1 LADRG
6 VQGTVAAVLE
16 QVGGRMFRFVEVAGN
31 LFVFLNGVLS
41 WLVRPPFEIR
51 SIVRQM
57 EEVGVRSLPVVLVTA
72 TFTGMVLALQSFTG
86 FQRFQATGFVGTVV
100 ALSMTRELGPVFT
113 GLMVSGRVGAAMAA
127 ELGTMKVTEQIDA
140 LVTLAANPLK
150 YLVVPRVVAAT
161 AVMPVLVVFADLVG
175 IVGGYFVSVT
185 ILGANPHVYVE
196 RTYQYLQ
203 LRDIYSGLFK
213 SAVFGFLIAVI
224 SCYNGFSAEG
234 GAEGVGRATT
244 RAVVVSSMMV
254 LVSNYFLTALMFQDG
269 APV

>member
-1 LADRG
+1 MPERG
-6 VQGTVAAVLE
+6 VQGAVASVLE
-16 QVGGRMFRFVEVAGN
+16 QVGGRVFRLVEDAGR
-31 LFVFLNGVLS
+31 LFGFLLGSLS
-41 WLVRPPFEIR
+41 WLARPPFEIR
-51 SIVRQM
+51 NIVRQM
-57 EEVGVRSLPVVLVTA
+57 EEVGVRSMPVVLVTA
-72 TFTGMVLALQSFTG
+72 AFTGMVLALQSFTG

-140 LVTLAANPLK
+140 LVTLAANPIK
-150 YLVVPRVVAAT
+150 YLVVPRVAAAT
-161 AVMPVLVVFADLVG
+161 VVMPVLVVFADLVG
-175 IVGGYFVSVT
+175 IAGGYFVSVT

-203 LRDIYSGLFK
+203 IRDIYTGLVK
-213 SAVFGFLIAVI
+213 AAVFGFLIAVI
-224 SCYNGFSAEG
+224 SCYNGFNAAG

-254 LVSNYFLTALMFQDG
+254 LVSNYFLTALMFRNG